1 MRTTT
6 DTTTGNLNGRGLR
19 IGIAISR
26 FNERF
31 TRNLLEGASQALA
44 KHGVDAGN
52 ISVVWV
58 PGAFETPFVLKQMAA
73 SRKYDALIAMGVV
86 IQGATVHA
94 DVINHTVAKSL
105 HTISLE
111 EGVPVIDGVVGV
123 RTVEQ
128 AEERAGPAPD
138 NRGWNAACAAIE
150 MAHVAKELKGT

>member
-6 DTTTGNLNGRGLR
+6 DTTLGNVDGKGLR

-31 TRNLLEGASQALA
+31 TRNLLEGATAALE
-44 KHGVDAGN
+44 KNGVDRN
-52 ISVVWV
+52 NVTVVWV
-58 PGAFETPFVLKQMAA
+58 PGAFEIPFVLKKMAV
-73 SRKYDALIAMGVV
+73 SQEYDALIALGVV

-94 DVINHTVAKSL
+94 DVINHTVAMAV
-105 HTISLE
+105 HRISLE
-111 EGVPVIDGVVGV
+111 EDVPVIDGVVGV

-138 NRGWNAACAAIE
+138 NRGWNAALTALE
-150 MAHVAKELKGT
+150 MAHVAKELDRT

>member
-6 DTTTGNLNGRGLR
+6 DTTVGNVNGKGLR

-31 TRNLLEGASQALA
+31 TRNLLEGATAALM
-44 KHGVDAGN
+44 KHGVDKDNLA
-52 ISVVWV
+52 VVWV
-58 PGAFETPFVLKQMAA
+58 PGAFEIPFVLKKMAV
-73 SRKYDALIAMGVV
+73 SQKYDALIALGVV

-94 DVINHTVAKSL
+94 DVINHTVAMAL
-105 HTISLE
+105 HRISME

-138 NRGWNAACAAIE
+138 NRGWNAAHTALE
-150 MAHVAKELKGT
+150 MANVAREFERT